1 MGVLMLA
8 DGVEAASRTLV
19 DPTPLTIRAVIQKIF
34 EDCVQDGQLDDTDLT
49 LSDLS
54 RVSDAFFHVLSN
66 IFHRRVDYPG
76 YEFDQRRRTSN
87 ESESAGRPL

>member
-1 MGVLMLA
+1 MLA

-19 DPTPLTIRAVIQKIF
+19 DPTPLTIRAVIEKIF
-34 EDCVQDGQLDDTDLT
+34 EDCVQDGQLDETALT

-54 RVSDAFFHVLSN
+54 RVSDSFFHVLSN

-76 YEFDQRRRTSN
+76 FEFDERRRATD
-87 ESESAGRPL
+87 ERKSAGRPS